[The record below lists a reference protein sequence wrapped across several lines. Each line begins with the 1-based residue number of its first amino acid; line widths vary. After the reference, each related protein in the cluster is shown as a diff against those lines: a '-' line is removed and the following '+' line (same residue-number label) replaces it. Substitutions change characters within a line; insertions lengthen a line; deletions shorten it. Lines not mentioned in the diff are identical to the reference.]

1 MITMP
6 ESRRMGSGFTNSR
19 KRSFLSLCRNLGLF
33 AAAAML
39 VPLAAKAQQST
50 PLARGTLNWTIT
62 ETTGQCGPA
71 MPPFMILP
79 YTYNLYSFGSFTFNY
94 QGTNY
99 PLSGVAAWVQ
109 DNNSPTGARRLVRS
123 QRR

>member
-1 MITMP
+1 
-6 ESRRMGSGFTNSR
+6 
-19 KRSFLSLCRNLGLF
+19 
-33 AAAAML
+33 
-39 VPLAAKAQQST
+39 
-50 PLARGTLNWTIT
+50 
-62 ETTGQCGPA
+62 